1 FYADAPLRRLAAVV
15 REVSPSVI
23 LTHSPEDYMEDHM
36 ITARLAVTAAFA
48 RGMPNYRTTP
58 KRAAV
63 DHPVT
68 LYHAMPHGLED
79 GLRRQIIPSAFANTT
94 AVHSQKRAAL
104 ACHQSQKQWLDV
116 SQGMDSYLVAMDE
129 MSAAVGK
136 MSGRFRYAEGW
147 RRHSHLGFCGPE

>member
-1 FYADAPLRRLAAVV
+1 QYSSVQTRRIRGREAKAAASALGARFHSPFLDDLEIFYADAPLRRLAAIV
-15 REVSPSVI
+15 RKVSPSVI
-23 LTHSPEDYMEDHM
+23 LTHSTEDYMEDHM

-79 GLRRQIIPSAFANTT
+79 GLRRPIIPSAFVNTT

-116 SQGMDSYLVAMDE
+116 SQGM
-129 MSAAVGK
+129 
-136 MSGRFRYAEGW
+136 
-147 RRHSHLGFCGPE
+147 